1 MVFVESG
8 KLVCSFR
15 FDIPCSS
22 RTFPSL
28 ASACLKTSL
37 TMLFSDL
44 GDNGGS
50 DAAIGRVFGT

>member
-15 FDIPCSS
+15 LDISCSTRAFS
-22 RTFPSL
+22 SL

-37 TMLFSDL
+37 TVLFSDL

-50 DAAIGRVFGT
+50 DAATGRVIGT